1 MTVTGLELAYEHCR
15 RVARESGSSFYA
27 GMRLLPPERRSALF
41 AIYALA
47 RRIDD
52 IADGD
57 LPPEDKLSELES
69 ARARLRNPAEEDD
82 PVFVA
87 VADAARRFPVPL
99 DAFGDLVDGA
109 EADVRGDT
117 YETFTD
123 LEWYCRC
130 VAGSIGRL
138 SLGVFDCSDRVAGAP
153 LADDLGVALQIGN
166 ILRDVGEDAAV
177 GRVYLPA
184 EDLRRF
190 GCEATGEGFTGP
202 LELVIAFEAERG
214 LGRLRQ
220 GLGLV
225 PLLDR
230 RSASC
235 VLAMAGKYRRLLER
249 IAAEPSLV
257 LRGRLSLR
265 PWEKGLVLARSLTGA
280 RA

>member
-1 MTVTGLELAYEHCR
+1 VPSIEVAYEHCR
-15 RVARESGSSFYA
+15 RIARESGSSFYA
-27 GMRLLPPERRSALF
+27 GMRLLPAGRREALF

-52 IADGD
+52 IADGE
-57 LPPEDKLSELES
+57 LAEPDKLAELAAVRRGLES
-69 ARARLRNPAEEDD
+69 PDPDD

-87 VADAARRFPVPL
+87 VADAARRFPIPL
-99 DAFGDLVDGA
+99 DGFRDLVDGA
-109 EADVRGDT
+109 EMDARGTT
-117 YETFTD
+117 YATFAE
-123 LEWYCRC
+123 LEVYCRR

-138 SLGVFDCSDRVAGAP
+138 SVGVFDCSDRERGSE
-153 LADDLGVALQIGN
+153 LADELGVALQIGN
-166 ILRDVGEDAAV
+166 ILRDISEDGAV

-184 EDLRRF
+184 EDLERF
-190 GCEATGEGFTGP
+190 GCEAADGAYTGP

-214 LGRLRQ
+214 LGRLEH
-220 GLGLV
+220 GLELI

-249 IAAEPSLV
+249 TASDPAAV

-265 PWEKGLVLARSLTGA
+265 PWEKGLVLARSLAGA
-280 RA
+280 RV